1 MMPKTDENS
10 EPQNDVPIKRKL
22 WKENSEPAPTHH
34 WTMDEIKED
43 EKLHGLVDEDHP
55 FPSKSN

>member
-1 MMPKTDENS
+1 MSKKNESTES
-10 EPQNDVPIKRKL
+10 QNDSSIKRKP
-22 WKENSEPAPTHH
+22 WKVNAEPIPPHRL
-34 WTMDEIKED
+34 TMDEIKED

>member
-1 MMPKTDENS
+1 MSKKNENS
-10 EPQNDVPIKRKL
+10 EAQNDSSIKRKS
-22 WKENSEPAPTHH
+22 WKENSEPIQPHH
-34 WTMDEIKED
+34 WTMDELKED